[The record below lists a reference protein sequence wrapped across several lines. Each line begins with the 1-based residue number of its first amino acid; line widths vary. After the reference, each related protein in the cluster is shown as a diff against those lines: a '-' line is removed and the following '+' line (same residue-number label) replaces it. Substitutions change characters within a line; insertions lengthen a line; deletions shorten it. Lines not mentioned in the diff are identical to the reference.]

1 MTPVDQTQSSG
12 KYTVTDVPM
21 SQIFHD
27 WRFNCRGRI
36 IPMDVIDLAKDVAAR
51 GLDQPIVVRPWSDPA
66 NPAIKYKIVA
76 GHRRHMAFQVNEA
89 KEIPCFIRPDLD
101 DLAAHMLN
109 FRENLH
115 RVDLNIKQEAHA
127 LKYFLDYK
135 KEGTERCLFT
145 EVELAQIFGQSRGWV
160 QNRKDL
166 LKLPDDIQ
174 NEAAAG
180 ILSSDNIK
188 LLARIKSKEE
198 QYELVR
204 RIKERKL
211 KGEKISLKPS
221 IKRVNDVLR
230 PSEREKAEIDEML
243 DLLYDVVGP
252 GLAMRCLAWAA
263 GNISTS
269 ELYATVEQY
278 CKDEGLP
285 FKMPKFVTDAI
296 TGVRSNEKVNLT

>member
-1 MTPVDQTQSSG
+1 MSTES
-12 KYTVTDVPM
+12 KYAVTNVKM
-21 SQIFHD
+21 VELLHD
-27 WRFNCRGRI
+27 DKFNCRGKI
-36 IPMDVIDLAKDVAAR
+36 IPMDVIDLAKDVAQR
-51 GLDQPIVVRPWSDPA
+51 GLDQPIVVRPWTDPT
-66 NPAIKYKIVA
+66 NPNIKYKIVA
-76 GHRRHMAFQVNEA
+76 GHRRHMAFQVNKAE
-89 KEIPCFIRPDLD
+89 EIPAFVRADLD

-115 RVDLNIKQEAHA
+115 RVNLNVKQEAHA

-145 EVELAQIFGQSRGWV
+145 EKELADIFGQSRGWV

-188 LLARIKSKEE
+188 LLARITDRKE

-204 RIKERKL
+204 RIKEKKQR
-211 KGEKISLKPS
+211 GEKISLKPS
-221 IKRVNDVLR
+221 ITRVNDVLR

-243 DLLYDVVGP
+243 DLLYDIIGP
-252 GLAMRCLAWAA
+252 GLALRCLAWAS

-269 ELYATVEQY
+269 ELFATVQEY
-278 CKDEGLP
+278 CKDNDLP
-285 FKMPKFVTDAI
+285 FTMPKFVSDAI
-296 TGVRSNEKVNLT
+296 TGVRSNTGVKLT

>member
-1 MTPVDQTQSSG
+1 MNPAPES
-12 KYTVTDVPM
+12 KYAVTNVKM
-21 SQIFHD
+21 VELLHD
-27 WRFNCRGRI
+27 DKFNCRGKI
-36 IPMDVIDLAKDVAAR
+36 IPMDVLDLAKDVAQR
-51 GLDQPIVVRPWSDPA
+51 GLDQPIVVRPWTDPT
-66 NPAIKYKIVA
+66 NPNIKYKIVA
-76 GHRRHMAFQVNEA
+76 GHRRHMAFQVNKAE
-89 KEIPCFIRPDLD
+89 EIPAFVRADLD

-115 RVDLNIKQEAHA
+115 RVNLNVKQEAHA

-135 KEGTERCLFT
+135 KEGTDRCLFT
-145 EVELAQIFGQSRGWV
+145 EKELADIFGQSRGWV

-188 LLARIKSKEE
+188 LLARITDRKE

-204 RIKERKL
+204 RIKEKKQR
-211 KGEKISLKPS
+211 GEKISLKPS
-221 IKRVNDVLR
+221 ITRVNDVLR

-243 DLLYDVVGP
+243 DLLYDIIGP
-252 GLAMRCLAWAA
+252 GLALRCLAWAS

-269 ELYATVEQY
+269 ELFATVQEY
-278 CKDEGLP
+278 CKDNDLP
-285 FKMPKFVTDAI
+285 FTMPKFVSDAI
-296 TGVRSNEKVNLT
+296 TGVRSNTGVKLT

>member
-1 MTPVDQTQSSG
+1 MTTVESSG
-12 KYTVTDVPM
+12 KYQVTEIRMDELL
-21 SQIFHD
+21 HD
-27 WRFNCRGRI
+27 DKFNCRGKI
-36 IPMDVIDLAKDVAAR
+36 VPMDVIDLAKDIAAR
-51 GLDQPIVVRPWSDPA
+51 GLDQPIVVRPWTELS
-66 NPAIKYKIVA
+66 NPKIKYKLVA
-76 GHRRHMAFQVNEA
+76 GHRRHVAFQYNKAET
-89 KEIPCFIRPDLD
+89 IPAFVRPDLD

-115 RVDLNIKQEAHA
+115 RVNLNVKQEAHA

-135 KEGTERCLFT
+135 KESTERCLFT

-180 ILSSDNIK
+180 ILTSDNIK
-188 LLARIKSKEE
+188 LLARIKNKAE

-204 RIKERKL
+204 RIKEKKL
-211 KGEKISLKPS
+211 KGDKVSLKAS

-243 DLLYDVVGP
+243 EILYDIIGP
-252 GLAMRCLAWAA
+252 SLALRCLAWAS

-269 ELYATVEQY
+269 ELFATVQEH
-278 CKDEGLP
+278 CKDNDLP
-285 FKMPKFVTDAI
+285 FTMPKFVTDAI
-296 TGVRSNEKVNLT
+296 TGVRSNTGVKLS